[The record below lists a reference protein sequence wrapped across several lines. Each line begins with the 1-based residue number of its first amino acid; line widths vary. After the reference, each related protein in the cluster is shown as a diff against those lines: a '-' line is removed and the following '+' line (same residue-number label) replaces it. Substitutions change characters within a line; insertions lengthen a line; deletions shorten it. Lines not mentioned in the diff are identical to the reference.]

1 MAAEALV
8 RSGGDEGKAKTYLNQ
23 VRARVGLQPITS
35 SGTQLLDDIYKE
47 RRLELACEGQRFF
60 DLVRTGQAA
69 TALASKGF
77 VAGTHEFLPIPQTE
91 IDLSNGA
98 LTQNNGY

>member
-8 RSGGDEGKAKTYLNQ
+8 RSGGDESKARDYVNQ
-23 VRARVGLQPITS
+23 VRARVALAAITT
-35 SGTQLLDDIYKE
+35 SGNALLEDIYAE

-60 DLVRTGQAA
+60 DLVRTGKAE
-69 TALASKGF
+69 TALASDGF
-77 VAGTHEFLPIPQTE
+77 TVGKSEVLPIPQSE